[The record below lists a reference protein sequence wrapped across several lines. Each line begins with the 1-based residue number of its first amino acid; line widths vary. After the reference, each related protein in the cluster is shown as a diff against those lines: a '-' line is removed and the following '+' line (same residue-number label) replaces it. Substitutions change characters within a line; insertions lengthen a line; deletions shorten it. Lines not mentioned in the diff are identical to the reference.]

1 MRNLLFGNASL
12 KISALLLSVFLWLFV
27 TSRGQSEISLEVPL
41 EFKNVPAGYGIVTAS
56 TKAVNV
62 TIRGQERLMK
72 SLQPADVRV
81 SVDLTKAKTGEAT
94 YYINKDDIRLPYAMS
109 AMNVAPSSIR
119 LDIEQMVTKAVRVR
133 PTVIGIPADGYIIR
147 SIDVQPRTVDIR
159 GLESEV
165 RKIRELRTDVVDV
178 SGLTATTVREL
189 GIDGAGANVK
199 INLDTVKVT
208 IVVSG
213 GKR

>member
-1 MRNLLFGNASL
+1 M
-12 KISALLLSVFLWLFV
+12 
-27 TSRGQSEISLEVPL
+27 
-41 EFKNVPAGYGIVTAS
+41 
-56 TKAVNV
+56 
-62 TIRGQERLMK
+62 
-72 SLQPADVRV
+72 
-81 SVDLTKAKTGEAT
+81 DLTKAKTGEAT

-119 LDIEQMVTKAVRVR
+119 LDIEQMVTKSVRVR
-133 PTVIGIPADGYIIR
+133 PTVIGIPAEGYIIR

-165 RKIRELRTDVVDV
+165 KKIRELRTDVVDV
-178 SGLTATTVREL
+178 SGLTATTVKEL